1 MASPPRLLAQRPAP
15 ASPFLRSC
23 SAHSAHWNRDEGL
36 GLPFRPWGWVGS
48 SAGNSAQCRW
58 CGGAAVVPS
67 PLTSAVSDST
77 SVPVWKSSD
86 FPVHRAAYMIVAA
99 LRQITQGKIDLKL
112 GGGGGG
118 LNGRNSTDFTQ
129 PSLSHCPATCPN
141 LRRGRIQL
149 AFEGPIDGVETTP
162 ATAYCRCAGN
172 PANSR
177 PSFDGPS
184 NAPPCRRGDG
194 NE

>member
-15 ASPFLRSC
+15 ASPSLRSC

-36 GLPFRPWGWVGS
+36 GVPFRPWGRVGS

-77 SVPVWKSSD
+77 SVQVWKSSV
-86 FPVHRAAYMIVAA
+86 FLAHRAVPPDCSGIAA
-99 LRQITQGKIDLKL
+99 NYTRKNWFEI
-112 GGGGGG
+112 GG
-118 LNGRNSTDFTQ
+118 LNGRNLTDFTRL
-129 PSLSHCPATCPN
+129 SLSHCPTTCPN
-141 LRRGRIQL
+141 LRRGAIYL
-149 AFEGPIDGVETTP
+149 AFEGPLDGVETAA
-162 ATAYCRCAGN
+162 ATAYCRCSGN
-172 PANSR
+172 PINSR
-177 PSFDGPS
+177 PSFDGPQD
-184 NAPPCRRGDG
+184 APPGRRRDG